1 MESLPIA
8 SPGSI
13 ISLHYTDPQ
22 AEVLPEGSRIGE
34 IHDIST
40 LDDEDLSYDVAMKVA
55 HTSRISIS
63 YDIQKLDEM
72 QAGKF
77 M

>member
-8 SPGSI
+8 NPGSM
-13 ISLHYTDPQ
+13 ISLHFTDPQ
-22 AEVLPEGSRIGE
+22 AEVVPQGRIGE

-40 LDDEDLSYDVAMKVA
+40 LEDEHLSYDVSMKVA